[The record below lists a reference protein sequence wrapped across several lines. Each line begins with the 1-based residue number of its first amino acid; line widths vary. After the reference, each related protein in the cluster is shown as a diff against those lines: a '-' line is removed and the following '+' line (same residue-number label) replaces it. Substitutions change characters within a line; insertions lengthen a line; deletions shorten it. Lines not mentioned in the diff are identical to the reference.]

1 MALGGVPAAAPP
13 GTGAVM
19 RALLLALLAF
29 YKRVLSPVLP
39 SACRF
44 HPSCS
49 EYAREAIQ
57 RYGAVRGAWMAMKR
71 LWRCRPLGGGGYD
84 PVE

>member
-1 MALGGVPAAAPP
+1 MALGGGPAAARP
-13 GTGAVM
+13 GAGAVM
-19 RALLLALLAF
+19 RPLLALLAF
-29 YKRVLSPVLP
+29 YKRILSPVLP

-44 HPSCS
+44 YPTCS

-57 RYGAVRGAWMAMKR
+57 RYGAARGGWMAMKR